1 MRNNMGRTTATG
13 LVLWVLALAGWQTA
27 LGQNTGTEDASP
39 TAAETVTE
47 TPAGTPPASERAE
60 EPAIEAA
67 STGRP
72 TLDYEPTE
80 SISEDSSV
88 SFPVDI

>member
-27 LGQNTGTEDASP
+27 LGQSTGTENTSP
-39 TAAETVTE
+39 TAAETSTE
-47 TPAGTPPASERAE
+47 TPADTPPTPERAE

-67 STGRP
+67 PTGRP

>member
-1 MRNNMGRTTATG
+1 MRNNMGRTAATG
-13 LVLWVLALAGWQTA
+13 LVLWVLALAAWQTA
-27 LGQNTGTEDASP
+27 LGQNTGTEDTSP
-39 TAAETVTE
+39 TAAETGTE
-47 TPAGTPPASERAE
+47 APAAPPQASERAE

-67 STGRP
+67 TTGRP

>member
-27 LGQNTGTEDASP
+27 LGQNTGTEHASP
-39 TAAETVTE
+39 TAAETGTE
-47 TPAGTPPASERAE
+47 TPADTPSESERAE

-67 STGRP
+67 TTARP

>member
-13 LVLWVLALAGWQTA
+13 FVLWVLALAGWQTA
-27 LGQNTGTEDASP
+27 LGQNTGTEEASP
-39 TAAETVTE
+39 TAAETGTE
-47 TPAGTPPASERAE
+47 TPADAPPASQRAE

-67 STGRP
+67 TTGRP

>member
-27 LGQNTGTEDASP
+27 LGQNTGTEDTSP
-39 TAAETVTE
+39 TAAETGTE
-47 TPAGTPPASERAE
+47 TPADTPPTSERAE
-60 EPAIEAA
+60 EQAIEAA
-67 STGRP
+67 TTARP

>member
-27 LGQNTGTEDASP
+27 LGKNTGTEDASP

-47 TPAGTPPASERAE
+47 TPADTPPASERAE

-67 STGRP
+67 TTGRP
-72 TLDYEPTE
+72 TLDYEPSE

>member
-1 MRNNMGRTTATG
+1 MRNNMGRATATG

-27 LGQNTGTEDASP
+27 QGQNTGTEDTSP

-47 TPAGTPPASERAE
+47 TPTATPPTSERAE

-67 STGRP
+67 TAGRP